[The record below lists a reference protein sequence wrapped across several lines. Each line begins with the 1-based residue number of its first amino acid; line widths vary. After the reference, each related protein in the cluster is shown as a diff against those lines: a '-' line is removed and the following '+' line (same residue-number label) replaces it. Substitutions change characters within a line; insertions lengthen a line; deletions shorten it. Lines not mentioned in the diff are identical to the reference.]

1 VKRAMINSRFEA
13 GGRLRIASMK
23 LIGAGYGVR
32 RPDSLRFVVTKVER
46 QEGQCK
52 RDAAKGTLTNCSEKK
67 DTIRMRLM
75 KNKWLRMRRTIA
87 VCMLAMTL
95 VSIAMAQAVST
106 TTVQG
111 TVYLANGQPGAG
123 TLLISWPSFTTAA
136 GQAVAADSITVAIG
150 TDGFMSVNLA
160 ANLGATPAGE
170 FYTAVYDM
178 SDGTTSTQY
187 WVVPAAANASLAAVQ
202 AQVMPAAQAVQTV
215 SKAYVD
221 QAIAELSASSG
232 LSASGGTLTGPLYL
246 SGDPTQPLQASDKHY
261 VDTQVAT
268 AVPLAGGNMTGALTT
283 PTMNG
288 VQAPAVASSQTTLQA
303 AMTAAGTNGAMVIPP
318 TYAGTD
324 TFTNVNGVKVT
335 DMRSAGAQ
343 QTERS
348 VKEFGAVCD
357 GVTDDTNALQAA
369 LTYANAHGVA
379 LTIPQGTCKTR
390 ALSWHGESIG
400 GLGKQVSALMGFPG
414 QDVLESG
421 PDATN
426 MLSYTR
432 LHDLTIYVDQSEDV
446 SCSPAEGRAAA
457 GSCGENRPIETS
469 SIFSPGGS
477 GLTGTAGTGAAWS
490 VGNCAIAM
498 QAATGAGGNGL
509 RVAEIENVEIV
520 TTGTDP
526 MAAQYPGAHSTHTCG
541 LYLAQWPQW
550 SEFRNIDIR
559 GLNTGVAIPAL
570 PVTTPAGLNADSN
583 RWQNVTIQATHAF
596 TAAAG
601 SNNVLDNV
609 VALAGNSS
617 ATGEPPTGLVLD
629 LNGTAQGWTVRNAVV
644 APAWNAVAPA
654 LTVTTAGGAVTA
666 VTLGSEHGL
675 GWDPYGVSVPVAF
688 SGSCT
693 AQANAAVN
701 TSGAISGVS
710 ITLGGVGCS
719 TTTTASLNAAG
730 TWDTAAPV
738 NLIGGQNMTFFAG
751 NLLKGNGGY
760 TVWNAGSSASY
771 GTQLDSG
778 GGTLPGGGAYAA
790 LAGSGKVGSTFQVDQ
805 FPGADIGAKIQA
817 CVNAVNT
824 SYGGTCDARNFTG
837 NLTMG
842 STLTIST
849 GNVAILLPC
858 ATITT
863 ANQIVVTAGSRNV
876 ALRGC
881 ALRGGSEVSGSTGG
895 TALAYTGSGAMVEV
909 GDPTYATDTPG
920 FHMDN
925 LVVNTTATT
934 SATAQGLVAYRTQE
948 LDLESL
954 YFLGNSNQTGMTLD
968 GTGNYTGGT
977 FFDNHFSGFGT
988 AINAIGHQLTNPA
1001 TTDWMN
1007 ASTFVRLHIDCP
1019 TSGGSPISGT
1029 YGINLQQGD
1038 GNTFTGGDVESCS
1051 TALHLGPNAQNNT
1064 IVGLR
1069 NENSTS
1075 QVVADAGSSFNNWMT
1090 GGTMFTGKL
1099 TDNGTRNS
1107 FLDSFHRSFNELNGD
1122 WYLSQQDATLTNH
1135 FRLGTG
1141 AGNER
1146 GLLNE
1151 IQTDFGYRWL
1161 YGFSDAAGGQ
1171 QLYQMDDLLNNV
1183 YRLQIQQWNS
1193 GESSTNNETALNAAG
1208 TGNVC
1213 FNCSTNSGTG
1223 GVTFASGGT
1232 TPAAV
1237 GTVDKL
1243 GDAQFVG
1250 NLLVGGTTQSTGT
1263 MSLRNSADA
1272 EVDYYLWPGLTT
1284 SQKGSFTYKDWNGNS
1299 QWYLVKDASNNWELN
1314 SATGGLDSFKAYQST
1329 NTGDTYI
1336 GASNSTGH
1344 VRFNYETGSGAET
1357 DIYSGSNTSM
1367 DAAFLAPNAIKFP
1380 GLAASSGDFCLQ
1392 IDNSGYIT
1400 NTGSPCG
1407 TGSGTG
1413 GGSGTI
1419 NSGSLGQIAYYTTS
1433 GTVIGGTSAVPLAS
1447 GGTGATT
1454 PAGAVANVVN
1464 GQSIAPNVS
1473 ASKMSPDCDVT
1484 AYGAI
1489 GDGTTHNHAAIQA
1502 AFDACKTSGGSVFF
1516 PPISPS
1522 FIGPTVYYVETSINP
1537 EGVSFHG
1544 PPGSGGQSQGSPGAM
1559 LVAVQGAPGKDVFE
1573 VPDPGAV
1580 RPPNSTS
1587 FAVRDIGI
1595 ISDSTV
1601 DASSSGLNSFP
1612 NRLPGKSCFDVVA
1625 NGTTVITSAVQC
1637 QFQPGD
1643 AGQAIKVNGT
1653 TTSIASYQSVNQVTL
1668 AASVTSG
1675 TGLTAYVSV
1684 DGLSATQTIG
1694 NCAFAMDASGLAGGY
1709 GSGPNRA
1716 DFTNVV
1722 IQINGVR
1729 TNNTCGYFLQ
1739 GNFGP
1744 YQSKWDHDFVGNDFG
1759 FVFAMPNTAA
1769 ALAGGNTC
1777 QGMCDFNEVDNTW
1790 LTATYP
1796 WISYGGNVVTI
1807 KAMQLSGQLYGPQ
1820 ILTGNGAVS
1829 LAEEDAPRGWSI
1841 DIPEI
1846 EGVCPSSGGAATNF
1860 RITGTQ
1866 HTVERLSVTGCESG
1880 SVLPV
1885 FQWDA
1890 SYSTVSNLLLVP
1902 APVTITGNLNTFYN
1916 PYYPNGPPSSIN
1928 DTGIGNLLTTCSEGS
1943 RPYGVDPGRCQY
1955 DGQIDTGV
1963 LGTTFGPPQLAR
1975 GSIALNRTHDFISKG
1990 ASAYYFN
1997 DEDLWFWPTELMGAS
2012 STVPVVPDSTS
2023 VSGSAISLVGGSSSI
2038 SLVGS
2043 NGTTLF
2049 YGYQVPASKLRLYI
2063 MAKANTSLSWNFNLA
2078 SGSTPL
2084 CSLSPTLTT
2093 SYAVYEC
2100 DGDATSYSGTS
2111 VYMSL
2116 GAAGTGNT
2124 VSVAWIAIRPWSS
2137 DELVNGPVNATSFQV
2152 SGSPIATGN
2161 LVDWTDSGV
2170 ANGSVPVWNSTTSK
2184 WAPGVTGGGTVS
2196 DGSGTTTTPE
2206 FAESTSVAHILQY
2219 RTPAQALSDLGAAAA
2234 QGNAT
2239 DESSSWS
2246 LSNSEPYRVN
2256 CSTACT
2262 GTLPS
2267 TISTG
2272 FVAALNNVGTATI
2285 TIAGGGPTLV
2295 CAPVVACTIP
2305 PGGNGLVYTDGTD
2318 WYLIDGGNATEI
2330 NGGAVPA
2337 SAAVIATNSSA
2348 QPVNAATTGSGN
2360 VVLATSPTLSGP
2372 TVSGTLAA
2380 ASETLSGT
2388 LSVTGAQTLT
2398 GATTMLGNVTLE
2410 DGANSNQT
2418 LAIQPGTSAEQ
2429 IGAVQFNSY
2438 TGTSEWQLRKDA
2450 SNNLRVTDVVNSL
2463 DRVIL
2468 PANAN
2473 TTINAGAGANAV
2485 AINNTSGSGTSGFIV
2500 YEGGTNNSTAAFQ
2513 VSGSGNTT
2521 ATGYLQGKF
2530 IMGSG
2535 TMGVAA
2541 GAAAGSS
2548 PSIACATS
2556 HVCDGISGT
2565 VTLTTGTSPTTG
2577 TLATLSFPNTHTN
2590 QANCMVS
2597 TLSSTGIVTSNTWT
2611 ESTTAV
2617 TITANTALTA
2627 STAYTIKYWCGS
2639 Y

>member
-1 VKRAMINSRFEA
+1 
-13 GGRLRIASMK
+13 
-23 LIGAGYGVR
+23 
-32 RPDSLRFVVTKVER
+32 
-46 QEGQCK
+46 
-52 RDAAKGTLTNCSEKK
+52 
-67 DTIRMRLM
+67 MRLM

-87 VCMLAMTL
+87 VCVLAMTPGAM
-95 VSIAMAQAVST
+95 AMAQAVST

-150 TDGFMSVNLA
+150 TDGFVSVNLA

-221 QAIAELSASSG
+221 EAIAELSASSG
-232 LSASGGTLTGPLYL
+232 LSASGGTLTGPLIL

-283 PTMNG
+283 PTVNG
-288 VQAPAVASSQTTLQA
+288 VQTPAVASAQTTLQA

-324 TFTNVNGVKVT
+324 TFTNANGVKVT
-335 DMRSAGAQ
+335 DLRSTGAQ

-357 GVTDDTNALQAA
+357 SVTDDTNALQAA
-369 LTYANAHGVA
+369 LNYANAHGVA

-457 GSCGENRPIETS
+457 GSCAENRPIEAN

-498 QAATGAGGNGL
+498 QASTGAGGNGL
-509 RVAEIENVEIV
+509 RVAEMENVEIA

-526 MAAQYPGAHSTHTCG
+526 MAALYPGAHSTHTCG
-541 LYLAQWPQW
+541 LYFAQWPQW

-570 PVTTPAGLNADSN
+570 PVTTPSGLNADSN

-596 TAAAG
+596 SAAAG

-609 VALAGNSS
+609 VALAANSS

-629 LNGTAQGWTVRNAVV
+629 LNGTSQGWTVRNAVV
-644 APAWNAVAPA
+644 APAWNAVAPT
-654 LTVTTAGGAVTA
+654 LTLTTAGGAVTA

-675 GWDPYGVSVPVAF
+675 GWDPYGLSVPVAF

-693 AQANAAVN
+693 AQANAAVT
-701 TSGAISGVS
+701 TSGAISGV
-710 ITLGGVGCS
+710 TLTQGGVGCS

-778 GGTLPGGGAYAA
+778 GGSLPAGGTYAA
-790 LAGSGKVGSTFQVDQ
+790 LAGTGKVGSAFQVDQ

-817 CVNAVNT
+817 CVNAVNAT
-824 SYGGTCDARNFTG
+824 YGGTCDARNFTG

-842 STLTIST
+842 SNLTISR
-849 GNVAILLPC
+849 GNTVILLPC

-895 TALAYTGSGAMVEV
+895 SALAYTGSSTMVAI

-925 LVVNTTATT
+925 VVINTTAAT
-934 SATAQGLVAYRTQE
+934 SGTVQGLVAYRTQE

-968 GTGNYTGGT
+968 GTSNYTGGT
-977 FFDNHFSGFGT
+977 FFDDQFSGFGT
-988 AINAIGHQLTNPA
+988 AINAIGHQVTNPA

-1069 NENSTS
+1069 NENSTN
-1075 QVVADAGSSFNNWMT
+1075 QVVADAGSSYNNWMT

-1107 FLDSFHRSFNELNGD
+1107 FLDTFHRSFNELNGD

-1135 FRLGTG
+1135 FRLGIG

-1151 IQTDFGYRWL
+1151 IQTDYGYRWL

-1193 GESSTNNETALNAAG
+1193 GERSTNNETALNAAG

-1213 FNCSTNSGTG
+1213 FNCSTNAGTG
-1223 GVTFASGGT
+1223 GVTFASGGA

-1237 GTVDKL
+1237 ATVDKL

-1250 NLLVGGTTQSTGT
+1250 TLLVGGTTQSTGT

-1336 GASNSTGH
+1336 DASNSTGH

-1357 DIYSGSNTSM
+1357 DIYSGSSTSL

-1392 IDNSGYIT
+1392 VDNSGYIT

-1407 TGSGTG
+1407 TGSGG

-1419 NSGSLGQIAYYTTS
+1419 NSGSSGQIAYYTTS

-1464 GQSIAPNVS
+1464 GQNIAPNAS
-1473 ASKMSPDCDVT
+1473 APKLSPELDVT
-1484 AYGAI
+1484 NPAYGAV
-1489 GDGTTHNHAAIQA
+1489 GDCTGTGSPASCTDNCTPLTNAFSAARA
-1502 AFDACKTSGGSVFF
+1502 ANVSVLF
-1516 PPISPS
+1516 PINVLSPGQT
-1522 FIGPTVYYVETSINP
+1522 IYYSSCPINP
-1537 EGVSFHG
+1537 QGVSFHG
-1544 PPGSGGQSQGSPGAM
+1544 PLGSAGQSQAFVSGM
-1559 LVAVQGAPGKDVFE
+1559 AVSVRGAPGKDVFD
-1573 VPDPGAV
+1573 VPDPGASA
-1580 RPPNSTS
+1580 PGLLSKGFT
-1587 FAVRDIGI
+1587 VRDIGI
-1595 ISDSTV
+1595 NVDSTV
-1601 DASSSGLNSFP
+1601 DASSSGLGSFP
-1612 NRLPGKSCFDVVA
+1612 NRLPGKTCFDVVA

-1643 AGQAIKVNGT
+1643 VGQALLVNGVT
-1653 TTSIASYQSVNQVTL
+1653 TTVASWQSVNQVTL
-1668 AASVTSG
+1668 SASVSSG
-1675 TGLTAYVSV
+1675 TGLTSYISV
-1684 DGLSATQTIG
+1684 DGLSATQTVG
-1694 NCAFAMDASGLAGGY
+1694 NCGFAMDASGLAGGY
-1709 GSGPNRA
+1709 GDGPLRA

-1722 IQINGVR
+1722 IQINGSP
-1729 TNNTCGYFLQ
+1729 TNKTCGYFFQ
-1739 GNFGP
+1739 GNAGP
-1744 YQSKWDHDFVGNDFG
+1744 YQSKWDHDFITGAFG
-1759 FVFAMPNTAA
+1759 FVFVPPTTAA
-1769 ALAGGNTC
+1769 ALVGGNTC
-1777 QGMCDFNEVDNTW
+1777 QGMCDFNEFDDTW
-1790 LTATYP
+1790 VNATYP
-1796 WISYGGNVVTI
+1796 WISYGGEFDTI
-1807 KAMQLSGQLYGPQ
+1807 KAMQISGAVYGPQ
-1820 ILTGNGAVS
+1820 ILPGNGAVNG
-1829 LAEEDAPRGWSI
+1829 ADEAIPNTWAI

-1846 EGVCPSSGGAATNF
+1846 ETPSQTCPGTLTTSF
-1860 RITGTQ
+1860 RISGRG
-1866 HTVERLSVTGCESG
+1866 HIVDRLSTGYCASG
-1880 SVLPV
+1880 TLPT

-1890 SYSTVSNLLLVP
+1890 SYSTVSDFTL
-1902 APVTITGNLNTFYN
+1902 AGGTFAISGNLNTFDN
-1916 PYYPNGPPSSIN
+1916 PFYVAGPPVAYAV
-1928 DTGIGNLLTTCSEGS
+1928 TGVGNLLKTCTTSGPS
-1943 RPYGVDPGRCQY
+1943 FGVDPGRCQY
-1955 DGQIDTGV
+1955 AG
-1963 LGTTFGPPQLAR
+1963 LGTTVGGPPQLSR
-1975 GSIALNRTHDFISKG
+1975 GSVVFNRTHDFIEKG
-1990 ASAYYFN
+1990 AAAYYFN
-1997 DEDLWFWPTELMGAS
+1997 DEDLWFWPNELMDAGQKT
-2012 STVPVVPDSTS
+2012 TV
-2023 VSGSAISLVGGSSSI
+2023 VSDSSSESGNALSI
-2038 SLVGS
+2038 AGTNTYSLNGA
-2043 NGTTLF
+2043 NGTDLF
-2049 YGYQVPASKLRLYI
+2049 YGSQVPAGKVRFYV
-2063 MAKANTSLSWNFNLA
+2063 MAKANTSLSWSATLAAYA
-2078 SGSTPL
+2078 SGPGYTSL
-2084 CSLSPTLTT
+2084 CTLSPTLTT
-2093 SYAVYEC
+2093 SYAVYSC
-2100 DGDATSYSGTS
+2100 DADATSYATQN

-2116 GAAGTGNT
+2116 SAAGTGNT
-2124 VSVAWIAIRPWSS
+2124 ISIAWIGIKPWFS
-2137 DELVNGPVNATSFQV
+2137 DLEVNGPVNATSFQV

-2161 LVDWTDSGV
+2161 LDDWTDSGV
-2170 ANGSVPVWNSTTSK
+2170 GNGSVPVWNSTTSK
-2184 WAPGVTGGGTVS
+2184 WTPGAQSGGTIS

-2206 FAESTSVAHILQY
+2206 FAESTAVAHVIQY

-2234 QGNAT
+2234 PANAVVET
-2239 DESSSWS
+2239 SSWS
-2246 LSNSEPYRVN
+2246 LTTAVPYRAN
-2256 CSTACT
+2256 CSTGCT

-2267 TISTG
+2267 TVSTG
-2272 FVAALNNVGTATI
+2272 FMAAVNNVGTATV

-2295 CAPVVACTIP
+2295 CSPVAACTIP

-2318 WYLIDGGNATEI
+2318 WYLIDGSNATEI

-2348 QPVNAATTGSGN
+2348 QPVSAATTGSGN
-2360 VVLATSPTLSGP
+2360 VVLATSPTLSG
-2372 TVSGTLAA
+2372 T
-2380 ASETLSGT
+2380 TLSGT
-2388 LSVTGAQTLT
+2388 S
-2398 GATTMLGNVTLE
+2398 TMQGNATLE
-2410 DGANSNQT
+2410 NGANSNQT
-2418 LAIQPGTSAEQ
+2418 LAIQPGSSAEQ
-2429 IGAVQFNSY
+2429 VGAVQFNSY
-2438 TGTSEWQLRKDA
+2438 TGTSEWQVRKDA
-2450 SNNLRVTDVVNSL
+2450 SNNLRVTDAVNSL

-2500 YEGGTNNSTAAFQ
+2500 YEGGTNNSTVAFQ
-2513 VSGSGNTT
+2513 VSGSGNTA

-2541 GAAAGSS
+2541 GSAAGSS
-2548 PSIACATS
+2548 PTIACATS

-2577 TLATLSFPNTHTN
+2577 TLATLNFPNTHTN

-2597 TLSSTGIVTSNTWT
+2597 TLSATGMVTSNTWT

-2617 TITANTALTA
+2617 TITANSALTA

>member
-1 VKRAMINSRFEA
+1 
-13 GGRLRIASMK
+13 
-23 LIGAGYGVR
+23 
-32 RPDSLRFVVTKVER
+32 
-46 QEGQCK
+46 
-52 RDAAKGTLTNCSEKK
+52 
-67 DTIRMRLM
+67 M

-87 VCMLAMTL
+87 VSALAMMLAAM
-95 VSIAMAQAVST
+95 AMAQAVST

-150 TDGFMSVNLA
+150 TDGFLSVNLA

-283 PTMNG
+283 PTVNG
-288 VQAPAVASSQTTLQA
+288 VQTPAVASAQTTLQA

-324 TFTNVNGVKVT
+324 TFTNANGVKVT
-335 DMRSAGAQ
+335 DLRSAGAQ

-457 GSCGENRPIETS
+457 GSCGENRPMEAN

-498 QAATGAGGNGL
+498 QATTGAGGNGL
-509 RVAEIENVEIV
+509 RVAEMENVEIV

-570 PVTTPAGLNADSN
+570 PVAAPTGLNADSN

-629 LNGTAQGWTVRNAVV
+629 LSGNAQGWTVRNAVV

-654 LTVTTAGGAVTA
+654 LTVTAASGAVTA

-675 GWDPYGVSVPVAF
+675 GWDPYGVSVPVVF

-693 AQANAAVN
+693 AQANAAVT
-701 TSGAISGVS
+701 TSGAISGVTVTS
-710 ITLGGVGCS
+710 GGVGCS

-790 LAGSGKVGSTFQVDQ
+790 LAGSGKVGSAFQVDQ

-881 ALRGGSEVSGSTGG
+881 ALRGGSQSSGSTGG
-895 TALAYTGSGAMVEV
+895 TALAYTGSGAMIAV

-925 LVVNTTATT
+925 VVINTTAAT

-977 FFDNHFSGFGT
+977 FFDNQFSGFGT
-988 AINAIGHQLTNPA
+988 AINAIGHQVTNPA

-1029 YGINLQQGD
+1029 FGINLQQGD

-1075 QVVADAGSSFNNWMT
+1075 QVVADAGSSYNNWMT

-1107 FLDSFHRSFNELNGD
+1107 FLDTFHRSFNELNGD

-1151 IQTDFGYRWL
+1151 IQTDYGYRWL

-1183 YRLQIQQWNS
+1183 YRLQIQQWNP

-1237 GTVDKL
+1237 ATVDKL

-1263 MSLRNSADA
+1263 VSLRNSADA

-1336 GASNSTGH
+1336 DASNSTGH

-1357 DIYSGSNTSM
+1357 DIYSGSSTNL

-1392 IDNSGYIT
+1392 VDDSGYIT

-1419 NSGSLGQIAYYTTS
+1419 NSGSSGQIAYYTTS

-1454 PAGAVANVVN
+1454 PAGAAANVVN
-1464 GQSIAPNVS
+1464 GQNIAPNVS
-1473 ASKMSPDCDVT
+1473 ASKVSPELDVT
-1484 AYGAI
+1484 NPAYGAV
-1489 GDGTTHNHAAIQA
+1489 GDCTGTGSPASCTDNCTPLTNAFSAARA
-1502 AFDACKTSGGSVFF
+1502 ANVSVLFPINVLSSGQT
-1516 PPISPS
+1516 I
-1522 FIGPTVYYVETSINP
+1522 YYSSCTINP
-1537 EGVSFHG
+1537 QGVSFHG
-1544 PPGSGGQSQGSPGAM
+1544 PVGSAGQSQAFVSGMS
-1559 LVAVQGAPGKDVFE
+1559 VSVRGAPGKDVFD
-1573 VPDPGAV
+1573 VPDPGASAPV
-1580 RPPNSTS
+1580 LASKG

-1595 ISDSTV
+1595 SVDATV
-1601 DASSSGLNSFP
+1601 DASSSGLGSFP
-1612 NRLPGKSCFDVVA
+1612 NRLPGKTCFDVVA
-1625 NGTTVITSAVQC
+1625 NGTSVITSAVQC

-1643 AGQAIKVNGT
+1643 VGQAILVNGV
-1653 TTSIASYQSVNQVTL
+1653 TTSVASWQSVNQVTL
-1668 AASVTSG
+1668 SASVTSG

-1684 DGLSATQTIG
+1684 DGLSVTQTIG
-1694 NCAFAMDASGLAGGY
+1694 NCGFAMDASGLAGGY
-1709 GSGPNRA
+1709 GNGPLRA

-1729 TNNTCGYFLQ
+1729 TNNTCGYFFQ
-1739 GNFGP
+1739 GNAGP
-1744 YQSKWDHDFVGNDFG
+1744 YQTKWDHDFVGNDFG
-1759 FVFAMPNTAA
+1759 FVFAMPNTAPGA
-1769 ALAGGNTC
+1769 VNNTC
-1777 QGMCDFNEVDNTW
+1777 QGMCDFNEFDNVW
-1790 LTATYP
+1790 ITATYP
-1796 WISYGGNVVTI
+1796 WISYGGNDDTI
-1807 KAMQLSGQLYGPQ
+1807 KAMQVSGALYGPQ
-1820 ILTGNGAVS
+1820 ILTGNGVS
-1829 LAEEDAPRGWSI
+1829 GGAETDVPTEWDI

-1846 EGVCPSSGGAATNF
+1846 EGSCVSSGTATTALRVSGHLHTGR
-1860 RITGTQ
+1860 RISTAYC
-1866 HTVERLSVTGCESG
+1866 SSG
-1880 SVLPV
+1880 VLPT

-1890 SYSTVSNLLLVP
+1890 GQSTVSYLQLPSLGTL
-1902 APVTITGNLNTFYN
+1902 AITGNHNNFNNPFYPTGLPTTYSITGAGNTFN
-1916 PYYPNGPPSSIN
+1916 
-1928 DTGIGNLLTTCSEGS
+1928 TCTTSNQPFGQ
-1943 RPYGVDPGRCQY
+1943 DPGRCQNA
-1955 DGQIDTGV
+1955 GLTNTGV
-1963 LGTTFGPPQLAR
+1963 PSTTFAPPQLSR
-1975 GSIALNRTHDFISKG
+1975 GSVALNRTHDFIEKG
-1990 ASAYYFN
+1990 AAAYYFN
-1997 DEDLWFWPTELMGAS
+1997 DEDLWFWPTELMDAGQKT
-2012 STVPVVPDSTS
+2012 TV
-2023 VSGSAISLVGGSSSI
+2023 VSDSSSESGNALSI
-2038 SLVGS
+2038 VGTNTYSLDGA
-2043 NGTTLF
+2043 NGTDLF
-2049 YGYQVPASKLRLYI
+2049 YGSQVPAGKVRFYV
-2063 MAKANTSLSWNFNLA
+2063 MAKANTSLSWSATLAAFA
-2078 SGSTPL
+2078 SGTYTPL
-2084 CSLSPTLTT
+2084 CTLSPTLTT
-2093 SYAVYEC
+2093 SYAVYSC
-2100 DGDATSYSGTS
+2100 DADATSYATQS

-2116 GAAGTGNT
+2116 NAAGSSNT
-2124 VSVAWIAIRPWSS
+2124 VSLAWIAIRPWSS

-2161 LVDWTDSGV
+2161 LADWTDSGA

-2184 WAPGVTGGGTVS
+2184 WTPGAQNGGTVS

-2206 FAESTSVAHILQY
+2206 FAESTSVGHVIQY
-2219 RTPAQALSDLGAAAA
+2219 RTPTQALSDLGAAAA
-2234 QGNAT
+2234 PANAVVET
-2239 DESSSWS
+2239 SSWS
-2246 LSNSEPYRVN
+2246 MTTPVLYRAN
-2256 CSTACT
+2256 CSTGCT

-2267 TISTG
+2267 TLSAG
-2272 FVAALNNVGTATI
+2272 FAAAVNNVGTATV
-2285 TIAGGGPTLV
+2285 TIATGGPTLV
-2295 CAPVVACTIP
+2295 CSPVVACTIP

-2337 SAAVIATNSSA
+2337 SAAVIATNSSG
-2348 QPVNAATTGSGN
+2348 QPVSAATTGSGN
-2360 VVLATSPTLSGP
+2360 VVLATSPSLSGP
-2372 TVSGTLAA
+2372 TVSGTLAG

-2398 GATTMLGNVTLE
+2398 GATTMQSNATL
-2410 DGANSNQT
+2410 DNGANSNQT
-2418 LAIQPGTSAEQ
+2418 LAIQPGSSAEQ
-2429 IGAVQFNSY
+2429 IGAVQFNSF
-2438 TGTSEWQLRKDA
+2438 TGTSEWQVRKDA
-2450 SNNLRVTDVVNSL
+2450 SNNLRVTDAVNSL

-2548 PSIACATS
+2548 PTIACATS
-2556 HVCDGISGT
+2556 HVCDGVSGT

-2577 TLATLSFPNTHTN
+2577 TLATLNFPNTHTN

-2597 TLSSTGIVTSNTWT
+2597 TLSSTGMVTSNTWT
-2611 ESTTAV
+2611 ESTTAI
-2617 TITANTALTA
+2617 TIMANTALTA

>member
-1 VKRAMINSRFEA
+1 
-13 GGRLRIASMK
+13 
-23 LIGAGYGVR
+23 
-32 RPDSLRFVVTKVER
+32 
-46 QEGQCK
+46 
-52 RDAAKGTLTNCSEKK
+52 
-67 DTIRMRLM
+67 MRLM
-75 KNKWLRMRRTIA
+75 KNKWLRMRRGIA
-87 VCMLAMTL
+87 VCALAMTL
-95 VSIAMAQAVST
+95 AAVAMAQAVST

-136 GQAVAADSITVAIG
+136 GQAVAADKITVAIG
-150 TDGFMSVNLA
+150 TDGFLSVNLA
-160 ANLGATPAGE
+160 PNLGATPAGE

-221 QAIAELSASSG
+221 QAIAELTASSG

-246 SGDPTQPLQASDKHY
+246 SGDPTQPLQAADKHY

-283 PTMNG
+283 PAVNG
-288 VQAPAVASSQTTLQA
+288 VQAPAVASAQTTLQA

-324 TFTNVNGVKVT
+324 AFTNANGVKVT
-335 DMRSAGAQ
+335 DLRSTGAQ

-357 GVTDDTNALQAA
+357 GETDDTSALQAA
-369 LTYANAHGVA
+369 LNYANAHGVA

-457 GSCGENRPIETS
+457 GSCQVNRPIEVN
-469 SIFSPGGS
+469 SIFSAGGS

-490 VGNCAIAM
+490 AGNCAIAM
-498 QAATGAGGNGL
+498 PATTGAGGNGL
-509 RVAEIENVEIV
+509 RVADMENVEIA

-526 MAAQYPGAHSTHTCG
+526 MAAQYLGAHSTHTCG

-583 RWQNVTIQATHAF
+583 RWQDVTIQAAHAF

-654 LTVTTAGGAVTA
+654 LTLTAAGGAVTA

-675 GWDPYGVSVPVAF
+675 GWDPYGASVPVAF

-701 TSGAISGVS
+701 SSGAISGV
-710 ITLGGVGCS
+710 TVTAGGVGCS

-760 TVWNAGSSASY
+760 SVWNARSSASY

-790 LAGSGKVGSTFQVDQ
+790 MAGSGKVGSAFQVDQ

-817 CVNAVNT
+817 CVNAVNA
-824 SYGGTCDARNFTG
+824 SFGGTCDARNFTG
-837 NLTMG
+837 SLTMG

-863 ANQIVVTAGSRNV
+863 ANQIVVTPGTRNV

-881 ALRGGSEVSGSTGG
+881 ALRGGSQASGSTGG
-895 TALAYTGSGAMVEV
+895 SALAYTGSSAMVAV

-925 LVVNTTATT
+925 VVINTTGAS

-977 FFDNHFSGFGT
+977 FFDNQFSGFGT
-988 AINAIGHQLTNPA
+988 AINAIGHQVTNPA

-1075 QVVADAGSSFNNWMT
+1075 QVVADAGSSYNNWMT

-1151 IQTDFGYRWL
+1151 IQTDYGYRWL

-1183 YRLQIQQWNS
+1183 YRLQIQQWNP
-1193 GESSTNNETALNAAG
+1193 GESSTSNETALNAAG
-1208 TGNVC
+1208 TGYVC

-1336 GASNSTGH
+1336 DASNSTGH
-1344 VRFNYETGSGAET
+1344 VRLNYETGSGAET
-1357 DIYSGSNTSM
+1357 DIYSGSSTNL

-1392 IDNSGYIT
+1392 VDNSGYIT

-1407 TGSGTG
+1407 TGSGSG

-1454 PAGAVANVVN
+1454 PAGAAANVVN
-1464 GQSIAPNVS
+1464 GQNIAPNVS
-1473 ASKMSPDCDVT
+1473 ASKMSPTCDVSSYSAVGDCGSVGST
-1484 AYGAI
+1484 ASCT
-1489 GDGTTHNHAAIQA
+1489 DNSAAIQA
-1502 AFDACKTSGGSVFF
+1502 AFDACYTSRGSVFF
-1516 PPISPS
+1516 PPISPLFS
-1522 FIGPTVYYVETSINP
+1522 GPTVYYTSTPINP
-1537 EGVSFHG
+1537 KGVSFYG
-1544 PPGSGGQSQGSPGAM
+1544 PSGSAGQSQALVSGM
-1559 LVAVQGAPGKDVFE
+1559 LVSVRGAPGKDVFD
-1573 VPDPGAV
+1573 VPDPGASV
-1580 RPPNSTS
+1580 PGIASKGFT
-1587 FAVRDIGI
+1587 VRDIGI
-1595 ISDSTV
+1595 NVDSTV
-1601 DASSSGLNSFP
+1601 DASSSGLGSFA
-1612 NRLPGKSCFDVVA
+1612 NRLPGKTCFDVVA

-1643 AGQAIKVNGT
+1643 VGQAILVNGIT
-1653 TTSIASYQSVNQVTL
+1653 TTVASYQSVNQVTL
-1668 AASVTSG
+1668 GASVTSG
-1675 TGLTAYVSV
+1675 TALKAYVSV

-1694 NCAFAMDASGLAGGY
+1694 NCGFAMDASGLAGGY
-1709 GSGPNRA
+1709 GSGPIRA

-1722 IQINGVR
+1722 IQINDVR
-1729 TNNTCGYFLQ
+1729 TNNTCGYFFQ
-1739 GNFGP
+1739 GNAGP
-1744 YQSKWDHDFVGNDFG
+1744 YQTKWEHDFVGNDFG
-1759 FVFAMPNTAA
+1759 FVFAMPNTSAGQ
-1769 ALAGGNTC
+1769 AGGFTC
-1777 QGMCDFNEVDNTW
+1777 QGICDFNEFDDTW
-1790 LTATYP
+1790 ITATYP
-1796 WISYGGNVVTI
+1796 WISYGGNDDAI
-1807 KAMQLSGQLYGPQ
+1807 EGMQISGAAYGPQ
-1820 ILTGNGAVS
+1820 ILAGNGLSSEAATV
-1829 LAEEDAPRGWSI
+1829 LPTGWSI

-1846 EGVCPSSGGAATNF
+1846 ETPSLTCPGTATTSFRISGRQHKVDRLSTGYCSSGT
-1860 RITGTQ
+1860 
-1866 HTVERLSVTGCESG
+1866 
-1880 SVLPV
+1880 LPT

-1890 SYSTVSNLLLVP
+1890 SYSTVADFTLAGGAFAVS
-1902 APVTITGNLNTFYN
+1902 GNLNTFDS
-1916 PYYPNGPPSSIN
+1916 PFYPVGVPSAN
-1928 DTGIGNLLTTCSEGS
+1928 NVTGIGNLLKTCTTSNQGF
-1943 RPYGVDPGRCQY
+1943 GVDPGRCQY
-1955 DGQIDTGV
+1955 AGLRNTGV
-1963 LGTTFGPPQLAR
+1963 ASTTFGPPQLQR
-1975 GSIALNRTHDFISKG
+1975 GSVVFNRTHDFVDKG
-1990 ASAYYFN
+1990 AAAYYFN
-1997 DEDLWFWPTELMGAS
+1997 DEDLWLWPNEVMNVSSAVTVVQDSSSQTGA
-2012 STVPVVPDSTS
+2012 
-2023 VSGSAISLVGGSSSI
+2023 AISIVGTNSY
-2038 SLVGS
+2038 SLDGS
-2043 NGTTLF
+2043 NGTEWF
-2049 YGYQVPASKLRLYI
+2049 YGSQIPAGKVRFYV
-2063 MAKANTSLSWNFNLA
+2063 MAKANTSLSWSANLA
-2078 SGSTPL
+2078 SYTSGSGYNTL
-2084 CSLSPTLTT
+2084 CAISPTLTT

-2100 DGDATSYSGTS
+2100 DGDATTYTGTNA
-2111 VYMSL
+2111 YMSL
-2116 GAAGTGNT
+2116 GAPGSGNT
-2124 VSVAWIAIRPWSS
+2124 VSVGWIGIKPWFS
-2137 DELVNGPVNATSFQV
+2137 DLEVNGPVNAAGFQV
-2152 SGSPIATGN
+2152 SGSAIATGN
-2161 LVDWTDSGV
+2161 LADWTNSGV
-2170 ANGSVPVWNSTTSK
+2170 GSGSVPVWNSTTGK
-2184 WAPGVTGGGTVS
+2184 WTPGAQSGGTVS

-2206 FAESTSVAHILQY
+2206 FAESTSGAHTIQY
-2219 RTPAQALSDLGAAAA
+2219 RTPAQALSDMGAAAA
-2234 QGNAT
+2234 QGNAAIET
-2239 DESSSWS
+2239 SSWS
-2246 LSNSEPYRVN
+2246 FVATGLYRAN
-2256 CSTACT
+2256 CSTGCT
-2262 GTLPS
+2262 GTLAS
-2267 TISTG
+2267 TLSTG
-2272 FVAALNNVGTATI
+2272 FVAAVNNGGSATV
-2285 TIAGGGPTLV
+2285 TIASGGPTLV
-2295 CAPVVACTIP
+2295 CSPVAACTIP

-2330 NGGAVPA
+2330 NGGVVPV

-2348 QPVNAATTGSGN
+2348 QPVSAATTGSGS
-2360 VVLATSPTLSGP
+2360 VVLATSPALSG
-2372 TVSGTLAA
+2372 A
-2380 ASETLSGT
+2380 
-2388 LSVTGAQTLT
+2388 TLT
-2398 GATTMLGNVTLE
+2398 GATIMQGNATLVN
-2410 DGANSNQT
+2410 GANSNQT

-2463 DRVIL
+2463 DRLIL

-2500 YEGGTNNSTAAFQ
+2500 YEGGSNNSTAAFQ

-2541 GAAAGSS
+2541 GTAAGSS
-2548 PSIACATS
+2548 PTIACATS
-2556 HVCDGISGT
+2556 HVCDGVSGT

-2577 TLATLSFPNTHTN
+2577 TLATLNFPNTHTN

-2597 TLSSTGIVTSNTWT
+2597 TLSASGMVTSNTWT
-2611 ESTTAV
+2611 ESTTAI

-2627 STAYTIKYWCGS
+2627 STAYTVKYWCGS

>member
-1 VKRAMINSRFEA
+1 M
-13 GGRLRIASMK
+13 GMK
-23 LIGAGYGVR
+23 LM
-32 RPDSLRFVVTKVER
+32 
-46 QEGQCK
+46 
-52 RDAAKGTLTNCSEKK
+52 K
-67 DTIRMRLM
+67 D
-75 KNKWLRMRRTIA
+75 KWLRIRRGIA
-87 VCMLAMTL
+87 VCAMAMTL
-95 VSIAMAQAVST
+95 AAIAMAQAVST

-136 GQAVAADSITVAIG
+136 GQAVAADSITVTIG
-150 TDGFMSVNLA
+150 TDGFLSVNLA
-160 ANLGATPAGE
+160 PNLGATPAGE

-178 SDGTTSTQY
+178 SDGTTNTQY

-202 AQVMPAAQAVQTV
+202 AKVMPAAQAVQTV

-221 QAIAELSASSG
+221 EAIAELSASSG

-246 SGDPTQPLQASDKHY
+246 SGDPTQPLQAADKHY

-283 PTMNG
+283 PAVNG
-288 VQAPAVASSQTTLQA
+288 VQAPAIASAQTTLQA

-324 TFTNVNGVKVT
+324 TFTNANGVKVT
-335 DMRSAGAQ
+335 DLRSGGAQ
-343 QTERS
+343 QAERS

-457 GSCGENRPIETS
+457 GSCLLNRPIEAN

-509 RVAEIENVEIV
+509 RVAEMENVEIA
-520 TTGTDP
+520 TTGVDP
-526 MAAQYPGAHSTHTCG
+526 LAAQYPSAHSTHTCG

-559 GLNTGVAIPAL
+559 GLNTGVAIPVL
-570 PVTTPAGLNADSN
+570 PVTAPAGLNADSN

-596 TAAAG
+596 SAAAG

-609 VALAGNSS
+609 VALAENSS

-644 APAWNAVAPA
+644 APAWNAVPPA
-654 LTVTTAGGAVTA
+654 LTVTAAGGAVTA

-693 AQANAAVN
+693 AQATAAVN
-701 TSGAISGVS
+701 TNGS
-710 ITLGGVGCS
+710 IASVTVTAGGVGCS
-719 TTTTASLNAAG
+719 ATTTASLNAAG

-790 LAGSGKVGSTFQVDQ
+790 LAGSGKVGSAFQVDQ

-817 CVNAVNT
+817 CVNAVNAG
-824 SYGGTCDARNFTG
+824 YGGTCDARNFTG

-842 STLTIST
+842 SNLTIST
-849 GNVAILLPC
+849 SNTAILLPC

-863 ANQIVVTAGSRNV
+863 ANQIIVTAGSRNV

-881 ALRGGSEVSGSTGG
+881 ALRGGSAASGSTGG
-895 TALAYTGSGAMVEV
+895 TALAYTGSSSMVAV
-909 GDPTYATDTPG
+909 GDPTYAVDTPG
-920 FHMDN
+920 LHMDN
-925 LVVNTTATT
+925 VVINTTAATN
-934 SATAQGLVAYRTQE
+934 ATAQGLIAYRTQE

-977 FFDNHFSGFGT
+977 FFDNQFSGFGT
-988 AINAIGHQLTNPA
+988 AINAIGHQVTNPA

-1029 YGINLQQGD
+1029 FGINLQQGD

-1075 QVVADAGSSFNNWMT
+1075 QVVADAGSSYNSWMT

-1151 IQTDFGYRWL
+1151 IQTDYGYRWL

-1183 YRLQIQQWNS
+1183 YRLQIQQWNP

-1223 GVTFASGGT
+1223 GVTFASGGA

-1237 GTVDKL
+1237 ATVDKL
-1243 GDAQFVG
+1243 GDGQFVG

-1336 GASNSTGH
+1336 DASNSTGH

-1357 DIYSGSNTSM
+1357 DIYSGSSTSL
-1367 DAAFLAPNAIKFP
+1367 DAAFLAPNAIKLP

-1407 TGSGTG
+1407 TGSGSG

-1419 NSGSLGQIAYYTTS
+1419 NSGTSGQIAYYTTS

-1464 GQSIAPNVS
+1464 GQNIAPNAS
-1473 ASKMSPDCDVT
+1473 ASMLSPDCDVT
-1484 AYGAI
+1484 AYGAV
-1489 GDGTTHNHAAIQA
+1489 GDNSTDNHTTIQN
-1502 AFDACKTSGGSVFF
+1502 AFSACSTSGGSVFF
-1516 PPISPS
+1516 PVNPASS
-1522 FIGPTVYYVETSINP
+1522 GPTVYYTSAPINP
-1537 EGVSFHG
+1537 KGVSFHG
-1544 PPGSGGQSQGSPGAM
+1544 PLGSAGQSQAFVSGM
-1559 LVAVQGAPGKDVFE
+1559 LVSVRGAPGKDVFD
-1573 VPDPGAV
+1573 VPDPGASA
-1580 RPPNSTS
+1580 PGLASKG

-1595 ISDSTV
+1595 NVDATV

-1612 NRLPGKSCFDVVA
+1612 NRLPGRTCFDAVA
-1625 NGTTVITSAVQC
+1625 NGTTVITSALQC

-1643 AGQAIKVNGT
+1643 VGQAILLNGVT
-1653 TTSIASYQSVNQVTL
+1653 TTVASWQSLTQVTL
-1668 AASVTSG
+1668 SASVTSG
-1675 TGLTAYVSV
+1675 SGLTAYISV
-1684 DGLSATQTIG
+1684 DSLSVTQTIG
-1694 NCAFAMDASGLAGGY
+1694 NCGFAMDASGLAGNY
-1709 GSGPNRA
+1709 GNGPLRA

-1722 IQINGVR
+1722 IQINGSP
-1729 TNNTCGYFLQ
+1729 TNKTCGYFFQ
-1739 GNFGP
+1739 GNAGP
-1744 YQSKWDHDFVGNDFG
+1744 YQTKWDHNNVNGEFG
-1759 FVFAMPNTAA
+1759 FVFAMPNTSA
-1769 ALAGGNTC
+1769 ALVGGNTC
-1777 QGMCDFNEVDNTW
+1777 QGMCDFNEFDNTW
-1790 LTATYP
+1790 VNATYP
-1796 WISYGGNVVTI
+1796 WISYGGEFDTI
-1807 KAMQLSGQLYGPQ
+1807 KAMQISGAVYGPS
-1820 ILTGNGAVS
+1820 ILTGNGAVNG
-1829 LAEEDAPRGWSI
+1829 ADEAVPNTWSI

-1846 EGVCPSSGGAATNF
+1846 ETPSQTCPGTVTTSF
-1860 RITGTQ
+1860 RISGRQ
-1866 HTVERLSVTGCESG
+1866 HRVDRLSTGYCASG
-1880 SVLPV
+1880 TLPT

-1890 SYSTVSNLLLVP
+1890 SYSTLSDFTLAGGTLAVS
-1902 APVTITGNLNTFYN
+1902 GNLNTFNN
-1916 PYYPNGPPSSIN
+1916 PFYVAGPPVAYAI
-1928 DTGIGNLLTTCSEGS
+1928 TGAGNLLTTCTTSGP
-1943 RPYGVDPGRCQY
+1943 PYGIDPGRCQY
-1955 DGQIDTGV
+1955 AG
-1963 LGTTFGPPQLAR
+1963 LGNTVGGPPQLSR
-1975 GSIALNRTHDFISKG
+1975 GSIALNRTHDFIEKG
-1990 ASAYYFN
+1990 AAGYYFN
-1997 DEDLWFWPTELMGAS
+1997 DEDLWFWPTEVMNAS
-2012 STVPVVPDSTS
+2012 SPVTVVPDSS
-2023 VSGSAISLVGGSSSI
+2023 SDSGNAISIVGANTY
-2038 SLVGS
+2038 SLNGA
-2043 NGTTLF
+2043 NGTGLY
-2049 YGYQVPASKLRLYI
+2049 YGSQVPAGKVRFYVK
-2063 MAKANTSLSWNFNLA
+2063 AKANTSLSWSANLA
-2078 SGSTPL
+2078 SAGTGL
-2084 CSLSPTLTT
+2084 CSISPTLTT
-2093 SYAVYEC
+2093 SYAVYYC
-2100 DGDATSYSGTS
+2100 DADATSYSGTN
-2111 VYMSL
+2111 VYMNLS
-2116 GAAGTGNT
+2116 APGTGNT
-2124 VSVAWIAIRPWSS
+2124 VSVAWIGIKPWFS
-2137 DELVNGPVNATSFQV
+2137 DLEVNGPINATSFQV

-2161 LVDWTDSGV
+2161 LADWTDAGI
-2170 ANGSVPVWNSTTSK
+2170 ANGDVPIWNSSTSK
-2184 WAPGVTGGGTVS
+2184 WTPGTASGGTVS
-2196 DGSGTTTTPE
+2196 DGSGTTTTAE
-2206 FAESTSVAHILQY
+2206 FAESTSVAHTIQF

-2234 QGNAT
+2234 LANAT
-2239 DESSSWS
+2239 VETSSWS
-2246 LSNSEPYRVN
+2246 FLATEPYRVN
-2256 CSTACT
+2256 CSTGCT
-2262 GTLPS
+2262 GTLQS

-2272 FVAALNNVGTATI
+2272 FMAAVSNVGAATV

-2295 CAPVVACTIP
+2295 CSPVAACTIP
-2305 PGGNGLVYTDGTD
+2305 PGGGGFIYTDGTD
-2318 WYLIDGGNATEI
+2318 WYLIDGSNATSV
-2330 NGGAVPA
+2330 NGGTVPA
-2337 SAAVIATNSSA
+2337 SATVIGTNSSG
-2348 QPVNAATTGSGN
+2348 QTVSAATTGNGN
-2360 VVLATSPTLSGP
+2360 VVLATSPTLSG
-2372 TVSGTLAA
+2372 T
-2380 ASETLSGT
+2380 TLSG
-2388 LSVTGAQTLT
+2388 SSAMQ
-2398 GATTMLGNVTLE
+2398 GNVTL
-2410 DGANSNQT
+2410 DNGANSNQT
-2418 LAIQPGTSAEQ
+2418 LAIQPGSSAEQ

-2438 TGTSEWQLRKDA
+2438 TGTSEWQVRKDA
-2450 SNNLRVTDVVNSL
+2450 SNNLRVTDAMNSL

-2500 YEGGTNNSTAAFQ
+2500 YEGGSNNSTAAFQ

-2556 HVCDGISGT
+2556 HVCDGVSGT

-2577 TLATLSFPNTHTN
+2577 TLATLNFPNTHTN

-2597 TLSSTGIVTSNTWT
+2597 TLSATGMITSNTWS
-2611 ESTTAV
+2611 ESTTAI

>member
-1 VKRAMINSRFEA
+1 
-13 GGRLRIASMK
+13 
-23 LIGAGYGVR
+23 
-32 RPDSLRFVVTKVER
+32 
-46 QEGQCK
+46 
-52 RDAAKGTLTNCSEKK
+52 
-67 DTIRMRLM
+67 
-75 KNKWLRMRRTIA
+75 
-87 VCMLAMTL
+87 
-95 VSIAMAQAVST
+95 
-106 TTVQG
+106 
-111 TVYLANGQPGAG
+111 
-123 TLLISWPSFTTAA
+123 
-136 GQAVAADSITVAIG
+136 
-150 TDGFMSVNLA
+150 
-160 ANLGATPAGE
+160 
-170 FYTAVYDM
+170 
-178 SDGTTSTQY
+178 
-187 WVVPAAANASLAAVQ
+187 
-202 AQVMPAAQAVQTV
+202 
-215 SKAYVD
+215 
-221 QAIAELSASSG
+221 
-232 LSASGGTLTGPLYL
+232 
-246 SGDPTQPLQASDKHY
+246 
-261 VDTQVAT
+261 
-268 AVPLAGGNMTGALTT
+268 
-283 PTMNG
+283 
-288 VQAPAVASSQTTLQA
+288 
-303 AMTAAGTNGAMVIPP
+303 
-318 TYAGTD
+318 
-324 TFTNVNGVKVT
+324 
-335 DMRSAGAQ
+335 
-343 QTERS
+343 
-348 VKEFGAVCD
+348 
-357 GVTDDTNALQAA
+357 VTDDTNALQAA

-414 QDVLESG
+414 QDVLQTG

-457 GSCGENRPIETS
+457 GSCGENRPIEAS

-477 GLTGTAGTGAAWS
+477 GLTGTVGTGAAWS

-498 QAATGAGGNGL
+498 QATTGAGGNGL

-541 LYLAQWPQW
+541 IYLAQWPQW

-609 VALAGNSS
+609 VALAVNSS

-629 LNGTAQGWTVRNAVV
+629 LNGVAQGWTVRNAVV

-654 LTVTTAGGAVTA
+654 LTLTTVGGAVTA

-688 SGSCT
+688 TGSCT
-693 AQANAAVN
+693 AQANAAV
-701 TSGAISGVS
+701 TTGGAISGVS
-710 ITLGGVGCS
+710 VTSGGVGCS

-790 LAGSGKVGSTFQVDQ
+790 LAGSGKVGSAFQVDQ

-895 TALAYTGSGAMVEV
+895 TALAYTGSGAMIAV

-925 LVVNTTATT
+925 VVVNTTATS

-977 FFDNHFSGFGT
+977 FFDNQFSGFGT
-988 AINAIGHQLTNPA
+988 AINAIGHQVTNPA

-1029 YGINLQQGD
+1029 FGINLQQGD

-1151 IQTDFGYRWL
+1151 IQTDYGYRWL
-1161 YGFSDAAGGQ
+1161 YGFSDAANGQ

-1208 TGNVC
+1208 SGNVC
-1213 FNCSTNSGTG
+1213 FNRSTNSGTG

-1232 TPAAV
+1232 TPAPV

-1263 MSLRNSADA
+1263 MSLRNSTDA

-1336 GASNSTGH
+1336 DASNSTGH

-1357 DIYSGSNTSM
+1357 DIYSGSSTSM

-1454 PAGAVANVVN
+1454 PAGAAANVVN

-1473 ASKMSPDCDVT
+1473 ASKMSPTCDVSSYS
-1484 AYGAI
+1484 AV
-1489 GDGTTHNHAAIQA
+1489 GDCTGGGSTSSCTDNHVAIQA
-1502 AFDACKTSGGSVFF
+1502 AFNACYTSGGSVFF
-1516 PPISPS
+1516 PPISPL
-1522 FIGPTVYYVETSINP
+1522 FTGPTVYYTSTPINP
-1537 EGVSFHG
+1537 KGVSFYG
-1544 PPGSGGQSQGSPGAM
+1544 PTGSAGQSQANTDGM
-1559 LVAVQGAPGKDVFE
+1559 LVSVRGAPGKDVFD
-1573 VPDPGAV
+1573 VPDPGASAPV
-1580 RPPNSTS
+1580 LASKG

-1595 ISDSTV
+1595 SVDATV
-1601 DASSSGLNSFP
+1601 DASSSGLGSFP
-1612 NRLPGKSCFDVVA
+1612 NRLPGRTCFDAVA
-1625 NGTTVITSAVQC
+1625 NGTTVITSPVQC

-1643 AGQAIKVNGT
+1643 VGQAILVNSVSTKV
-1653 TTSIASYQSVNQVTL
+1653 ASWQSANQVTL
-1668 AASVTSG
+1668 SASVTSG
-1675 TGLTAYVSV
+1675 SSLTAYISV
-1684 DGLSATQTIG
+1684 DGFSATQTVG
-1694 NCAFAMDASGLAGGY
+1694 NCGFAMDASGLAGNY
-1709 GSGPNRA
+1709 GNGPLRA
-1716 DFTNVV
+1716 DFTDVV
-1722 IQINGVR
+1722 IQINGSP
-1729 TNNTCGYFLQ
+1729 TTNTCGYFFQ
-1739 GNFGP
+1739 GNAGP
-1744 YQSKWDHDFVGNDFG
+1744 YQSKWDHDFVGGEFG
-1759 FVFAMPNTAA
+1759 FVFVPPTTAA
-1769 ALAGGNTC
+1769 ALVGGNTC
-1777 QGMCDFNEVDNTW
+1777 QGMCDFNEFDNTW
-1790 LTATYP
+1790 ITATYP
-1796 WISYGGNVVTI
+1796 WISYGGNVDTI
-1807 KAMQLSGQLYGPQ
+1807 KTMQISGALYGPQ
-1820 ILTGNGAVS
+1820 VLTGNGAVS
-1829 LAEEDAPRGWSI
+1829 GAGEDVPSGWNI
-1841 DIPEI
+1841 DIPEM
-1846 EGVCPSSGGAATNF
+1846 EGECPSSGPAATSF
-1860 RITGTQ
+1860 RISGRA
-1866 HTVERLSVTGCESG
+1866 HKVDRLSTGFCASG
-1880 SVLPV
+1880 TLPT

-1890 SYSTVSNLLLVP
+1890 SYSTVSDFTL
-1902 APVTITGNLNTFYN
+1902 AGGTFAISGNLNTFVN
-1916 PYYPNGPPSSIN
+1916 PFYPVGPPTSYN
-1928 DTGIGNLLTTCSEGS
+1928 VTGLGNLLTTCSAADIGF
-1943 RPYGVDPGRCQY
+1943 GQDPGRCQY
-1955 DGQIDTGV
+1955 AGITNTGV
-1963 LGTTFGPPQLAR
+1963 PGTTFGPPQLRR
-1975 GSIALNRTHDFISKG
+1975 GSVALNLTHDFISKG
-1990 ASAYYFN
+1990 AAAYYFN
-1997 DEDLWFWPTELMGAS
+1997 DEDLWIWPNEVMNAS
-2012 STVPVVPDSTS
+2012 SAVTVVQDSSS
-2023 VSGSAISLVGGSSSI
+2023 VTGAAISIVGTNSY
-2038 SLVGS
+2038 SLNGS
-2043 NGTTLF
+2043 NGTAWF
-2049 YGYQVPASKLRLYI
+2049 YGSQVPASKVRFYI
-2063 MAKANTSLSWNFNLA
+2063 MAKANTSLSWNANLA
-2078 SGSTPL
+2078 SYTSGTGYSTL
-2084 CSLSPTLTT
+2084 CAISPTLTT

-2111 VYMSL
+2111 AYMSL
-2116 GAAGTGNT
+2116 GAAGTGNS

-2161 LVDWTDSGV
+2161 LADWTDSGV
-2170 ANGSVPVWNSTTSK
+2170 GNGSVPVWNSTTSK
-2184 WAPGVTGGGTVS
+2184 WTPGAASGGTVS

-2206 FAESTSVAHILQY
+2206 FAESTSVAHVLQY

-2234 QGNAT
+2234 EGNAT

-2246 LSNSEPYRVN
+2246 FSATGPYRVN
-2256 CSTACT
+2256 CSTGCT

-2267 TISTG
+2267 AISTG
-2272 FVAALNNVGTATI
+2272 FMAAVNNVGAAPV

-2295 CAPVVACTIP
+2295 CTPLAACTIP

-2337 SAAVIATNSSA
+2337 SAAVIGTNSSG
-2348 QPVNAATTGSGN
+2348 QPASAATTGSGS
-2360 VVLATSPTLSGP
+2360 VVLATSPTLSG
-2372 TVSGTLAA
+2372 T
-2380 ASETLSGT
+2380 
-2388 LSVTGAQTLT
+2388 TLT
-2398 GATTMLGNVTLE
+2398 GATTMQGNVTLE

-2418 LAIQPGTSAEQ
+2418 LAIQPGSSAEQ

-2450 SNNLRVTDVVNSL
+2450 SNNLRVTDAVNSL

-2556 HVCDGISGT
+2556 HVCDGVSGT

-2577 TLATLSFPNTHTN
+2577 TLATLNFPNTHSN

-2597 TLSSTGIVTSNTWT
+2597 MLSSTGIVTSNTWT